1 MKTKLMKTWAWLI
14 ALFLKSPAEV
24 PADPISEARKEPDYD
39 WQYLV
44 TKGHV
49 IFARLNNLAF
59 IGKRLFAALIVAG
72 LLLFFGTSYSAM
84 LTLEALNSG
93 VLGRTLEQNA
103 YAEYESM
110 SDAERA
116 ESSKPDFQIDLVAIQ
131 RASTDFDLN
140 SVAEDLS
147 PILSLYG
154 DYLRHEVDH
163 LNKHGKPA
171 NPCYKSKNILKQ
183 WNRNGEAVYALCN
196 TLPETDDAPR
206 RIWLYA
212 ITVDSQNKPKPWI
225 GVFVEDSKWFGLKR
239 TWAYKSVIDENN
251 ILMRHPAADKIE
263 EINIDWLKN
272 TLNKDFEDLPTF
284 EAAARSKTGY

>member
-1 MKTKLMKTWAWLI
+1 MKNKLMKSWAWLI
-14 ALFLKSPAEV
+14 ALFLKPPAES
-24 PADPISEARKEPDYD
+24 PADPISEERKEPDYD

-49 IFARLNNLAF
+49 IFARLNHLAF

-72 LLLFFGTSYSAM
+72 LLLFIGTSYSAM
-84 LTLEALNSG
+84 LTLETLNSG

-116 ESSKPDFQIDLVAIQ
+116 EISKPDFQIDLVAIQ
-131 RASTDFDLN
+131 RASTNFDLN
-140 SVAEDLS
+140 SVSEELS

-154 DYLRHEVDH
+154 DYLRLEVDH

-171 NPCYKSKNILKQ
+171 NPCYKSKSILKP
-183 WNRNGEAVYALCN
+183 WNRNGEAIYALCN

-206 RIWLYA
+206 HIWLYA
-212 ITVDSQNKPKPWI
+212 LTVDGQTVKPWI
-225 GVFVEDSKWFGLKR
+225 GVFVEDSSWFGLKR
-239 TWAYKSVIDENN
+239 TWSYKSIIDDNN
-251 ILMRHPAADKIE
+251 ILMRHPAADKVE

-272 TLNKDFEDLPTF
+272 TLNHDFEDLPIF
-284 EAAARSKTGY
+284 EAATSSRTGY